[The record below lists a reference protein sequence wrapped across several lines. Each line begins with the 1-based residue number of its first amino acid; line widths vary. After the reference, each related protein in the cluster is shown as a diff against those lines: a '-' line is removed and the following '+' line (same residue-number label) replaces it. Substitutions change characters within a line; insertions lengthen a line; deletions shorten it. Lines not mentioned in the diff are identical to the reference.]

1 MSCQP
6 QHCSRGDIDHGVRH
20 TSNSRIDGIAGRQSR
35 GSPDCHVARDCGCS
49 DLSGHYELAPANV
62 SRARVQIVSGQSL
75 NASPALDNS
84 ASPRDHSCIRNVATA
99 GQSQS
104 LCFQSQVPG
113 AGDTG
118 DRSIKS
124 LKAETGSRP

>member
-1 MSCQP
+1 MSRQP
-6 QHCSRGDIDHGVRH
+6 QYRSRGDIDHGIRH
-20 TSNSRIDGIAGRQSR
+20 TCNSRIDDTAGRQSR
-35 GSPDCHVARDCGCS
+35 RSPDRHVACDCGCS
-49 DLSGHYELAPANV
+49 DLSGHDQLAPANIC
-62 SRARVQIVSGQSL
+62 RARVQIVSGQSL